1 MKKVQN
7 YHFIRSDWLRL
18 WDYYDELNTCPQRT
32 SPPVAGGERVRV
44 VLRCRPISSG
54 ETKEGRRLVV
64 QVDEAARQVVLHAA
78 RAGDVENRA
87 FSFDAAFGSE
97 SSQQKVRLNK

>member
-1 MKKVQN
+1 M
-7 YHFIRSDWLRL
+7 
-18 WDYYDELNTCPQRT
+18 
-32 SPPVAGGERVRV
+32 RV

-78 RAGDVENRA
+78 RAGDVETRA
-87 FSFDAAFGSE
+87 FSFDAAFGSD
-97 SSQQKVRLNK
+97 SSQQKVIFNKRSMIIRVSERISALSATATG